1 MWFRPVLPGV
11 AIGLAGLLGCSTAAT
26 PPADADVTAAFTAMT
41 AVSTI
46 GQNCMPVVAADPLSL
61 SGSITLTNTGTVP
74 IGPITLSTGFVTRLL
89 GGDTLATFA
98 VTPVTLAAVPP
109 GQSATVAFTK
119 TAGSLTGDAGV
130 SGCEIVPC
138 DSPVRIVLRL
148 TGPHLP
154 DGARSSSEP
163 MTMPCA
169 H

>member
-74 IGPITLSTGFVTRLL
+74 IELSADVDAVRRAIDARL
-89 GGDTLATFA
+89 
-98 VTPVTLAAVPP
+98 
-109 GQSATVAFTK
+109 
-119 TAGSLTGDAGV
+119 GS
-130 SGCEIVPC
+130 
-138 DSPVRIVLRL
+138 
-148 TGPHLP
+148 
-154 DGARSSSEP
+154 
-163 MTMPCA
+163 
-169 H
+169 